1 MKFSKIPLKP
11 KKPQIL
17 RIWDGLFLDG
27 NEILIR
33 ATIAIWGFFEAEILA
48 TETTDQFY
56 QTMNA
61 ALETMTRGDKI
72 PEYELVTAIYSM
84 GPFPFKGLDQL
95 REKYNREFSAPQP
108 AQDESS
114 FTQWLPRFSLRLPR
128 SNSIHMP
135 KEVRSSDDAQMVR
148 FETV

>member
-1 MKFSKIPLKP
+1 M
-11 KKPQIL
+11 

-33 ATIAIWGFFEAEILA
+33 ATIAIWGFYEADILA

-56 QTMNA
+56 QTMND
-61 ALETMTRGDKI
+61 ALETMSKGDKI
-72 PEYELVTAIYSM
+72 PEYDLVTAIYSM
-84 GPFPFKGLDQL
+84 GPFPLNGLDQL

-108 AQDESS
+108 TQDEYS

-128 SNSIHMP
+128 SNSIHVP
-135 KEVRSSDDAQMVR
+135 KEVRSSDDAQMVS
-148 FETV
+148 FKTFYPFNALDLS